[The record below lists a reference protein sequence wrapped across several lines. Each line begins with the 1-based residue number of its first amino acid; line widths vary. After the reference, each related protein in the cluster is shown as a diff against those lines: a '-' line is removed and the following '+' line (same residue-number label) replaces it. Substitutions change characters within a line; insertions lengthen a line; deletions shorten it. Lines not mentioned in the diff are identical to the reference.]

1 MGGTLMVSGNMRV
14 LARVGGNHSAIN
26 WNSSNMVGCTIFCIQ
41 YTYRSYASS
50 GGSGINLTF
59 NGDSDNAD
67 YRNMAHIFDYRI
79 QYYNDDDPSG
89 PKGST
94 TNLLWYAIEN
104 ANVPQMNGYYT
115 GLTNDGNSGE
125 MWVKSNMK
133 DSSYALWTHRGV
145 NWDQYNYIGGQSQMG
160 LYSTGGQITSILYT
174 ASGSS
179 GQFTNFHGVLWGG
192 TD

>member
-14 LARVGGNHSAIN
+14 LARVGTNSSAIN

-59 NGDSDNAD
+59 NGDSDNAE
-67 YRNMAHIFDYRI
+67 YHNMTHIFDYRI
-79 QYYNDDDPSG
+79 QYYNDGDP

-94 TNLLWYAIEN
+94 TNLLWYANEN
-104 ANVPQMNGYYT
+104 PNAPQMNGFYT
-115 GLTNDGNSGE
+115 GATNDGNSGE

-145 NWDQYNYIGGQSQMG
+145 NWDQYDYIGGQSQMG
-160 LYSTGGQITSILYT
+160 WFSTGGQITSILFT

-179 GQFTNFHGVLWGG
+179 GQFSNFQGVLWGG

>member
-1 MGGTLMVSGNMRV
+1 MVSGNMRV

-59 NGDSDNAD
+59 NSYSDNAD
-67 YRNMAHIFDYRI
+67 YHNMTHNQDYKI
-79 QYYNDDDPSG
+79 QYGDGTDPQ
-89 PKGST
+89 GST
-94 TNLLWYAIEN
+94 TNLLWYALEN
-104 ANVPQMNGYYT
+104 ANAPQMNGYYA
-115 GLTNDGNSGE
+115 GATNDGASGE
-125 MWVKSNMK
+125 MWTKSNMR

-145 NWDQYNYIGGQSQMG
+145 NWTADNYIGIQSQMG
-160 LYSTGGQITSILYT
+160 WYSTGGQITSILFT

-179 GQFTNFHGVLWGG
+179 GQFINFQGVLWGG